1 MFSGQLPHYV
11 EPRKLAQQGGEISG
25 QTTVGALPRLAEF
38 RQSQQ
43 SPVSVVLRFSRDD
56 EGHQVIQG
64 EISTRLH
71 LTCQR
76 CLELVEQP
84 VSAQVMLALVF
95 SEDAIAGLP
104 EIYEPWLL
112 NDDKLV
118 LAELLEE
125 ELLLALPL
133 APVHEQCP
141 VTLPNPAEDV
151 SEETQDR
158 NAENPFAVLASLK
171 NRRGRE

>member
-38 RQSQQ
+38 RHSQQ
-43 SPVSVVLRFSRDD
+43 SPVSASLRFSRDGD
-56 EGHQVIQG
+56 GYQVIEG
-64 EISTRLH
+64 EIETRLH
-71 LTCQR
+71 LVCQR

-84 VSAQVMLALVF
+84 VVARVALAMVWN
-95 SEDAIAGLP
+95 EEAIAALP
-104 EIYEPWLL
+104 SYYEPWLL
-112 NDDKLV
+112 NDEKLM
-118 LAELLEE
+118 LTDLLEE

-141 VTLPNPAEDV
+141 VKLPNSAGEPATENEK
-151 SEETQDR
+151 S
-158 NAENPFAVLASLK
+158 NADNPFAVLASLK
-171 NRRGRE
+171 TRDRE